1 MLNEKLFD
9 MQQLNEKQFF
19 RKERKMCRKDLPCK
33 EDIGLLILRTAT
45 MLRRRADSN
54 VYMSKVHKI
63 TGANG
68 WILGYLAERE
78 NEDVYQKDIEEK
90 FCVTRSTV
98 SKVLKGMES
107 KGLLRRESVSS
118 DARLKRLVLTEE
130 GREINDNATA
140 ERLELENRIKKGL
153 SDEEFHT
160 LIRLLKKVADN
171 LQEE

>member
-1 MLNEKLFD
+1 M
-9 MQQLNEKQFF
+9 
-19 RKERKMCRKDLPCK
+19 
-33 EDIGLLILRTAT
+33 ILRTAT
-45 MLRRRADSN
+45 MIRRKADSN

-63 TGANG
+63 TGSNG
-68 WILGYLAERE
+68 WILGYLADRE
-78 NEDVYQKDIEEK
+78 NEEIYQKDIEEK

-130 GREINDNATA
+130 GREINANAA
-140 ERLELENRIKKGL
+140 VERIELENRIRDGL

-160 LIRLLKKVADN
+160 LMHLLKRVADN
-171 LQEE
+171 MLEE